1 MIYKAYR
8 DDTLLITT
16 EDKRAAF
23 RYLRESEKPGWRD
36 YADADGEKE
45 EYYLIHREDGRIS
58 PLKRKTTAHSQ
69 PKAYKDGKIKIISPA
84 FSPDEYDTIKAE
96 ADADKTP
103 VTTWAKKKLIECAKK
118 CKNCLA

>member
-1 MIYKAYR
+1 MTYKAYR
-8 DDTLLITT
+8 DDLLLIKT

-23 RYLRESEKPGWRD
+23 RYLRESEQPGSR
-36 YADADGEKE
+36 YYISTDGEKE

-58 PLKRKTTAHSQ
+58 PLKRKTTAQSQ

-84 FSPDEYDTIKAE
+84 FSPEEYDTIKAA

-118 CKNCLA
+118 V